1 MTQTAQEVKAAIKKL
16 IVERLFIDG
25 MEADEIMDDLS
36 LKGEL
41 GLDSVDALELAV
53 GLEQAFKIKIVGSGM
68 DQTAFETVQSLSEFV
83 IVRLEA
89 NPE

>member
-1 MTQTAQEVKAAIKKL
+1 MIQTVQEVKAVIKKL

-25 MEADEIMDDLS
+25 MEAGEIADNLS

-83 IVRLEA
+83 IERLEVD
-89 NPE
+89 PE

>member
-1 MTQTAQEVKAAIKKL
+1 MTQTAQEVKSAIKKL

-25 MEADEIMDDLS
+25 MEADEIADDLS

-68 DQTAFETVQSLSEFV
+68 DQTAFKTVQSLSEFV
-83 IVRLEA
+83 IMRLEA
-89 NPE
+89 DPE